1 MAESQLRCLDWVGV
15 GERVPPERAGFYYSE
30 EQREALRVLVSQGQ
44 QAYKE
49 HVRKEPLPDFLSSR
63 ELQELRASW
72 QQYDAPSP
80 WKTTSKG
87 DAGKQKQDR
96 DQEAAGSLQYWPEL
110 SDTEI
115 PPLDLG
121 WPESGFYRGMSRVLV
136 YTHPAKENAPHIK
149 EVIRS
154 IIQEAQKVIAVV
166 MDYFTDRNIFRDMV
180 DASYKRG
187 VPVYLILDED
197 GVKYFLEMCQGM
209 ELNTFMLRNIRV
221 RYVSGVGFYMPDGKI
236 RGNLS
241 HKFLMVDGD
250 KVAFGSFRLTWSSLR
265 IDRNILT
272 LMLGQN
278 AEMFDIEFRQLY
290 AVSEEV
296 NLYNELNIADT
307 RPSPRL
313 GFRGQTQEG
322 LNYSST
328 VARKLINPKY
338 TLVVGSL
345 PRPGEMMRWGSPKP
359 PQMNEQ
365 NEEEKEEESWSA
377 QRLEKF
383 LNDLILVEQ
392 VLPVVIPLPD
402 LSPQHTSKGKGIN
415 KNFLNL
421 KIKSKEMPPSPR
433 KGQSKDNED
442 TRMERKNSKKL
453 SSIFSRRKRNSPL
466 NNETV
471 EGDFVMVNKPDPDII
486 SLSHSTI
493 SSFGFRSTEN
503 ISGNRSPMSVK
514 SLKSLKPKGSEKCT
528 VS

>member
-15 GERVPPERAGFYYSE
+15 GERVPEEQAGFYYSE
-30 EQREALRVLVSQGQ
+30 EQRQALRVLVSQGE

-49 HVRKEPLPDFLSSR
+49 QVRKEPLRDFLSSR

-72 QQYDAPSP
+72 QQYGAPSP
-80 WKTTSKG
+80 WKATGKG
-87 DAGKQKQDR
+87 DSGGQ
-96 DQEAAGSLQYWPEL
+96 DQETAAESLEYWPQL

-149 EVIRS
+149 AVIRG

-166 MDYFTDRNIFRDMV
+166 MDYFTDRNVFRDMV
-180 DASYKRG
+180 DAAYKRR

-209 ELNTFMLRNIRV
+209 DLNTFMLRNIRV

-278 AEMFDIEFRQLY
+278 AEMFDIEFRELY

-296 NLYNELNIADT
+296 NLYKELNIPDT
-307 RPSPRL
+307 RPSPRPGL
-313 GFRGQTQEG
+313 RGQTQEG
-322 LNYSST
+322 LHYSST

-345 PRPGEMMRWGSPKP
+345 PRPGEMMRWGSPRP
-359 PQMNEQ
+359 PQSGEHS
-365 NEEEKEEESWSA
+365 EEGKEESESA
-377 QRLEKF
+377 KRLDKF
-383 LNDLILVEQ
+383 LNDLVTLEQILPQ
-392 VLPVVIPLPD
+392 VIPVPD

-421 KIKSKEMPPSPR
+421 KIKSKEVPSSP
-433 KGQSKDNED
+433 KKDQSKNSED
-442 TRMERKNSKKL
+442 THMERKNSRRF
-453 SSIFSRRKRNSPL
+453 SSGIFSRRKRNPPL
-466 NNETV
+466 NGETV
-471 EGDFVMVNKPDPDII
+471 VEGGFVVVNKHDPDLI
-486 SLSHSTI
+486 SLSQSTI
-493 SSFGFRSTEN
+493 SGFAFRSTEN
-503 ISGNRSPMSVK
+503 ISGNRSPTSVK
-514 SLKSLKPKGSEKCT
+514 SLKPKASEKCT

>member
-15 GERVPPERAGFYYSE
+15 GERVPEERPGFYYSE
-30 EQREALRVLVSQGQ
+30 EQRDALRVLVSQGE

-49 HVRKEPLPDFLSSR
+49 RVCKEPMRDFLSSR
-63 ELQELRASW
+63 ELQGLRASW
-72 QQYDAPSP
+72 QQYGAPSP
-80 WKTTSKG
+80 WKARTKG
-87 DAGKQKQDR
+87 EHADGKAG
-96 DQEAAGSLQYWPEL
+96 EGSLDYWPEM

-136 YTHPAKENAPHIK
+136 YTHPPKENAPHIK
-149 EVIRS
+149 EVLRG

-166 MDYFTDRNIFRDMV
+166 MDYFTDRNVFRDMV
-180 DASYKRG
+180 DAAYKRR

-209 ELNTFMLRNIRV
+209 ELNTFMLWNIRV
-221 RYVSGVGFYMPDGKI
+221 RYVAGVGFYMPDGKI

-296 NLYNELNIADT
+296 NLYKELNIPDT
-307 RPSPRL
+307 RPSPRP
-313 GFRGQTQEG
+313 GFRGQSHEG
-322 LNYSST
+322 LHYSST

-338 TLVVGSL
+338 ALVVGSL

-359 PQMNEQ
+359 QQMSIQ
-365 NEEEKEEESWSA
+365 NEEGKEEESESA
-377 QRLEKF
+377 RRLEKF
-383 LNDLILVEQ
+383 LNDLITVKQE
-392 VLPVVIPLPD
+392 LPFMTPLPD
-402 LSPQHTSKGKGIN
+402 LSPRHSSKGKGAS

-421 KIKSKEMPPSPR
+421 KISP
-433 KGQSKDNED
+433 KKDHNKDNED
-442 TRMERKNSKKL
+442 TRVNLERKFSKKFG
-453 SSIFSRRKRNSPL
+453 SGFFSRRKRNPPL
-466 NNETV
+466 NGEAIV
-471 EGDFVMVNKPDPDII
+471 EGGFVMLNKNDPDLI
-486 SLSHSTI
+486 SLSQSTM
-493 SSFGFRSTEN
+493 SGLAFRSTEN
-503 ISGNRSPMSVK
+503 ISGNRSPTSV
-514 SLKSLKPKGSEKCT
+514 KSLKPKGSEKCT